1 MKYIVGKSTLASITA
16 KALGWEVLDTDAI
29 LETRYQMP
37 VQKFILTRGYDSLRM
52 AESEILINV
61 LRNNPSEKVIA
72 CGSRTIELEE
82 NRTALRKFRERSLVI
97 HVIRDKNAITAYVQ
111 QSAVQNK
118 NTDEWERLVKLFRE
132 CCSFE
137 FASLTVKV
145 PQDREVVLPE
155 TGTNELS
162 VIFKPVEKDF
172 FRLLRFIHGVDTNKV
187 PTRQRSYFLPLTYND
202 LNKALPHL
210 DELSIGLDLWGIRG
224 DLLASYDPSYLS
236 FQVATLRR
244 HSTLPVIFTIRTKST
259 MGIYPDVEADNTAL
273 QESLI
278 SFCQHALR
286 LGIEYVELQFEF
298 PRSVIDSVVS
308 MKGNSSIIATF
319 FDKKD
324 VCRWEGPESKQVYDK
339 IVDMG
344 ADAAIMVF
352 HAKSF
357 EDNMSLQTFTS
368 SVSSGPIPLVAINLG
383 VEVSLKF
390 SR

>member
-1 MKYIVGKSTLASITA
+1 MRYIVGKSTLASITG
-16 KALGWEVLDTDAI
+16 KALGWEVLDTDAV
-29 LETRYQMP
+29 LETRYQMS
-37 VQKFILTRGYDSLRM
+37 VSKIILTRGYDALRM

-61 LRNNPSEKVIA
+61 LRNNPSGRVIA

-82 NRTALRKFRERSLVI
+82 NRAALRKFRERGPVI
-97 HVIRDKNAITAYVQ
+97 HVIRDKSAVTAHVQ
-111 QSAVQNK
+111 QSAVQN
-118 NTDEWERLVKLFRE
+118 NNPDEWERLVTLFRE

-145 PQDREVVLPE
+145 PQDREDMSPE
-155 TGTNELS
+155 VGANELS
-162 VIFKPVEKDF
+162 VVFKPVEKDF

-187 PTRQRSYFLPLTYND
+187 PPHHRSYFLPLTYND
-202 LNKALPHL
+202 LNKAIPNLE
-210 DELSIGLDLWGIRG
+210 ELSIGLDLWGIRG

-244 HSTLPVIFTIRTKST
+244 HSPLPVIFTIRTKST
-259 MGIYPDVEADNTAL
+259 MGNYPDVEADNTAL
-273 QESLI
+273 QESLA

-286 LGIEYVELQFEF
+286 LGIEYVELQFDY
-298 PRSVIDSVVS
+298 PRSVIESVVS
-308 MKGNSSIIATF
+308 MKGNASIIGTYI
-319 FDKKD
+319 DKQD
-324 VCRWEGPESKQVYDK
+324 VCRWEGPESKQIYDE
-339 IVDMG
+339 IIDMG
-344 ADAAIMVF
+344 ADVAIMAF

-383 VEVSLKF
+383 IEVSPRF